1 MGKWTEAALR
11 MRPYI
16 EKAVKSLPDEEA
28 QEVPTLFTSWKVDYE
43 YVLDER
49 IECNGLLYKCVQA
62 HTSQEDWTPDATP
75 ALWVRIWVEEWPEW
89 VQPIGA
95 VDAYAA
101 GAKVAHNGQRW
112 ISTVD
117 ANVWEPGV
125 YGWEPANS
133 EN

>member
-28 QEVPTLFTSWKVDYE
+28 QEVPTLFTPWKVGYE

-49 IECNGLLYKCVQA
+49 IEYNGLLYKCVQA
-62 HTSQEDWTPDATP
+62 HMSQESWTPDVTP
-75 ALWVRIWVEEWPEW
+75 ALWVRVWVEEWPEW

-95 VDAYAA
+95 ADAYAA

-112 ISTVD
+112 VSTVD

-125 YGWEPANS
+125 YGWESVNT
-133 EN
+133 EE